1 MTTTEFCYSKFIK
14 NCKNLKKT
22 RNRCSQRSCKL
33 WAFPGD
39 KRRCRKKRK
48 PTLSLWIFTKISQFS
63 WPVNLFSPEL
73 CDDNLVEHGVQIH
86 SASSVYERSEYS
98 IKCCNPLCVTMLP
111 QIPQISML
119 EVIDFLHVAFLG
131 LVYKTNQGICK
142 LCSTSWNSHI
152 K

>member
-1 MTTTEFCYSKFIK
+1 MQDAPVNGPANYENFQETKEDNIERKNSLRCCEYSLMHLNF
-14 NCKNLKKT
+14 
-22 RNRCSQRSCKL
+22 
-33 WAFPGD
+33 
-39 KRRCRKKRK
+39 
-48 PTLSLWIFTKISQFS
+48 TLF
-63 WPVNLFSPEL
+63 PVNLFSPEL

-142 LCSTSWNSHI
+142 LCSTS
-152 K
+152 